1 MWSGQVSE
9 SGVIAFLLQITVFTD
24 EAVAAAQTICPP
36 LIISILFGGE
46 GTPAPSSPSPSPP
59 VPPPFPLRLL
69 LLRLLLLCRLLLL
82 RAALLSRSAA
92 APQPLRSRSAAAPQR
107 SSTNIVYKHSLL
119 RCQTNK
125 EQQIKCGSDGKQ
137 TAVTLRMR

>member
-92 APQPLRSRSAAAPQR
+92 APQR